1 MSCEVRPVCS
11 EFFFSLVFKT
21 FRNRD
26 AQLLLHCLTHHC
38 ENIFPYIQ
46 SEALILCLFSLFH
59 EKNEEILLTN
69 IPDSSEYCYE
79 KERLLCYKGLGNGE
93 MSFLYSGI
101 YMLFASPFNDTT
113 MYTIQSIGTDMHSLE
128 FFYIYIFIFLI
139 LHMGLC
145 FTGFSLSV

>member
-26 AQLLLHCLTHHC
+26 AKLLLHCLTHHC
-38 ENIFPYIQ
+38 ENVFPYIQ
-46 SEALILCLFSLFH
+46 SEALILCLFSLCH

-69 IPDSSEYCYE
+69 ITYSSEYCYE

-113 MYTIQSIGTDMHSLE
+113 VQCIQYKVLE
-128 FFYIYIFIFLI
+128 LI
-139 LHMGLC
+139 CIL
-145 FTGFSLSV
+145 